1 MIEVFKIIHNYYDT
15 GASVKLNFNAVGST
29 RGNTFK
35 LRKDMCRYDITKY
48 SCCYLV
54 VNVEKSRT
62 ARSDKNTN
70 SCLKTLIKQLLST
83 YSITDC
89 TAYAATVPLRYTNR
103 PFVRRRRNTKRLTV
117 VLLSAAKQPCQNA
130 IRFVRLPLW
139 RTSNADELMTIMCAL
154 ELGRLYKTT
163 RFGADKASRK

>member
-70 SCLKTLIKQLLST
+70 SCPKTLIKQLLGT

-89 TAYAATVPLRYTNR
+89 TAYAATVPR
-103 PFVRRRRNTKRLTV
+103 PVYESSFWTSKEEYET
-117 VLLSAAKQPCQNA
+117 SHS
-130 IRFVRLPLW
+130 RFVECSQTTLSKRHSLRPLTAMEDFK
-139 RTSNADELMTIMCAL
+139 R
-154 ELGRLYKTT
+154 R
-163 RFGADKASRK
+163 